1 MKLILVENM
10 NGAIDNNVK
19 QNKSD
24 SKKRVE

>member
-24 SKKRVE
+24 SQKQVE